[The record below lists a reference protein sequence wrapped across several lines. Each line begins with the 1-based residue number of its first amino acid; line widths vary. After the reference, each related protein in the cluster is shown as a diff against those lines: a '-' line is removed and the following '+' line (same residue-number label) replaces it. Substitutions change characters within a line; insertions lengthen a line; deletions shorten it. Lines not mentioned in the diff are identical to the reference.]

1 MSSVALP
8 RCLSAQAR
16 RLPVHSVFPAIRP
29 DDELIWVKLS
39 LAHSASQDPNVRLF
53 LRAAWADGAGEH
65 EETID
70 ELGHVRGV
78 AHSWPKRPKAGA

>member
-1 MSSVALP
+1 MSSVAFATVPLRP
-8 RCLSAQAR
+8 GQAITGSQR
-16 RLPVHSVFPAIRP
+16 FPAIRP

-39 LAHSASQDPNVRLF
+39 LSHSASQDPNVRLF